1 MHLDDENIAKL
12 IDGKASQIEKK
23 EYLDHISNCEECFE
37 IYSDSIKSLRNLKS
51 KNIMF
56 LSLLQSRKYIS
67 LLAASILIFVVG
79 IFYITKSEI
88 NITGTT
94 IKTTNYIKSNLL
106 KYGDSSSYGFTQ
118 NETVFFNVVR
128 LGIMAVDIESLSSA
142 KKNKIFL
149 ELKDLIKE
157 DLIKIDKA
165 LLINREIL
173 ISNKLNPKIII
184 EIKKMKYMEYYI
196 FGRILEKTI
205 FEAIE
210 GRFPLRNNIEKLENI
225 VIDKTVFPKKIKTYL
240 IEISKSNN
248 LRIIKK
254 KLESIKSFFLN

>member
-149 ELKDLIKE
+149 ELKDLIKD

-184 EIKKMKYMEYYI
+184 EIKKMKYFEYYK
-196 FGRILEKTI
+196 FGRILEKAILETIEGKTPIKEKIKQLEGIVINKTI
-205 FEAIE
+205 F
-210 GRFPLRNNIEKLENI
+210 PM
-225 VIDKTVFPKKIKTYL
+225 KTRTYIKDIAKYNDIKT
-240 IEISKSNN
+240 
-248 LRIIKK
+248 IKK